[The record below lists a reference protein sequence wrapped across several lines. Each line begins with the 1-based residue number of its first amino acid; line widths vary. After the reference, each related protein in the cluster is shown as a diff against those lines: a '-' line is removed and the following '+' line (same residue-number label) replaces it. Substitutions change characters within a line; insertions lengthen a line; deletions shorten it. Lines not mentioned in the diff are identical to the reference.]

1 MIAYESKL
9 KEGGLKVTPQRAMI
23 LKELRKSGHLSIE
36 ELYNAIKPQYAS
48 ISLATVYKNIDSLKS
63 AGIIDE
69 VYVPSGKNKYEL
81 KQMSHA
87 HFFCTDC
94 GKLIDI
100 YIDGENLLSLYQGG
114 HQIDGFS
121 VVFSGRCEV
130 CKEGGA

>member
-1 MIAYESKL
+1 MVAYESKL

-23 LKELRKSGHLSIE
+23 LKELRNSGHLSIE

-48 ISLATVYKNIDSLKS
+48 MSLATVYKNIDSLKD
-63 AGIIDE
+63 AGIIAE

-87 HFFCTDC
+87 HFFCTEC
-94 GKLIDI
+94 GMLSDIDM
-100 YIDGENLLSLYQGG
+100 DGESLLSLYQGN
-114 HQIDGFS
+114 HKIEGFS
-121 VVFSGRCEV
+121 VVFSGTCEV